1 MFKRLIR
8 LVKRFLIKSVIK
20 RKLTYEEL
28 TAVKTSTEGT
38 QQTFVDLEDVF
49 ERLQDMS

>member
-28 TAVKTSTEGT
+28 TAVITSTEGT
-38 QQTFVDLEDVF
+38 QQTFVGIEDVWKTT
-49 ERLQDMS
+49 

>member
-20 RKLTYEEL
+20 KKLTYEEL
-28 TAVKTSTEGT
+28 TAVITSTEGT
-38 QQTFVDLEDVF
+38 QQTFVGIQDVF
-49 ERLQDMS
+49 NTSPA